1 MTLASL
7 EYMPYS
13 LICQCVD
20 LPLTY
25 RLRSAAL
32 DLLRC
37 ALFGVLLGTSVAAHA
52 DKQVSLWPTIPFIRG
67 QDLCQFQ
74 DAYGQKRSELAR
86 DMSNQIKSF
95 LERGAE
101 AQDAV
106 GILRSIDQLIDK
118 NRAMVNAGQGMDV
131 TLEASLKASIDEIYR
146 QINPKQINLVFFN
159 PGPLLELL
167 RDLRDR
173 RRQGSL
179 DLKQLSRISGFAW
192 GSYSYG
198 AGCSGDIVATVHVE
212 TSNGDSV
219 SFYAQGRPDWVMSAI
234 AGKMFSHYQRTRFP
248 SVVDMKGRSVTLVGA
263 PGSPIGSAPT
273 TKIAQKSCEALGARL
288 PTHGEYEF
296 LSMLGD
302 WNGGVVLG
310 HRVWAMADEHVL
322 APDLRN
328 PSPVRHPDEVNADE
342 LGYYCVR

>member
-1 MTLASL
+1 MLKGTL
-7 EYMPYS
+7 
-13 LICQCVD
+13 V
-20 LPLTY
+20 
-25 RLRSAAL
+25 
-32 DLLRC
+32 
-37 ALFGVLLGTSVAAHA
+37 GVLLATSGAAHA
-52 DKQVSLWPTIPFIRG
+52 DRQVSLWPTIPFIRG

-95 LERGAE
+95 LEHGAE

-118 NRAMVNAGQGMDV
+118 NRAMVNAGHGMDV

-146 QINPKQINLVFFN
+146 QVHPKQINLVFFN

-198 AGCSGDIVATVHVE
+198 AGCSGEIMATVHVE
-212 TSNGDSV
+212 TNNGDSV

-234 AGKMFSHYQRTRFP
+234 AGKIFTYYQRTRFP
-248 SVVDMKGRSVTLVGA
+248 SAVDMKGRTVTLVGA

-296 LSMLGD
+296 MSMLGD
-302 WNGGVVLG
+302 WNGGVALG